1 MKTYFVLV
9 FLTASLFAGCNSNQ
23 PAAGSPGDV
32 LKQYVAASQKQDIAK
47 MKSLLS
53 KSSILYIEE
62 KARPMKLLLSEESL
76 KMHEQEAKA
85 QNTTVDE
92 IVKRETL
99 FSENQTQADYRNQK
113 IEDDKATIEMR
124 DSAGIWNTV
133 HFVRE
138 DGVWKIDKKGFVNQ
152 IEQLNQQKN
161 NELDQLINNS
171 RIGNVNE
178 NQTKI
183 GNTNANQTEIGN
195 TNENQT
201 GTGNTNEQ
209 P

>member
-1 MKTYFVLV
+1 MRFYKQFLV
-9 FLTASLFAGCNSNQ
+9 FILIAAFAAACSISPKKTLTPLETLKEY
-23 PAAGSPGDV
+23 GDAHR
-32 LKQYVAASQKQDIAK
+32 KKDITA
-47 MKSLLS
+47 
-53 KSSILYIEE
+53 
-62 KARPMKLLLSEESL
+62 MKLLLSEESL

-99 FSENQTQADYRNQK
+99 FSENQTQADFRNQK
-113 IEDDKATIEMR
+113 IEDDKATIEMK

-138 DGVWKIDKKGFVNQ
+138 DSVWKIDKKGFVNQ

-195 TNENQT
+195 ANENQT